1 MNELVRKAFSL
12 EGKVA
17 LITGGGSGLGFAM
30 AQALQ
35 GAGAK
40 VILIGH
46 SNEENLKKAC
56 DQLENSHYYLFDITK
71 LDEVGSFIEK
81 VQKMHG
87 EIDILI
93 NNAGVHCKKG
103 VGDHSA
109 EDFRKLFDVH
119 YLASITLTQAVLP
132 SMRARQSGKIIFL
145 SSMSAFV
152 GLTNVMAYTAAKG
165 AITAS
170 VRALAAEVSCDNIQV
185 NAIAPGFI
193 DTPMFRFATDN
204 DPERK
209 KKILGH
215 TPMGS
220 FGEPLDIGFGALY
233 LASNASNFVTGTCLM
248 IDGGFSIGF

>member
-1 MNELVRKAFSL
+1 MNELVRQAFSL

-17 LITGGGSGLGFAM
+17 LITGGGSGLGFAI
-30 AQALQ
+30 AQTLH

-40 VILIGH
+40 VIIVGH
-46 SNEENLKKAC
+46 SNEENLKMAC
-56 DQLENSHYYLFDITK
+56 AQLEGSHYYLFDITK
-71 LDEVGSFIEK
+71 FDEVGDFVEK
-81 VQKMHG
+81 IQKEHG
-87 EIDILI
+87 QIDILI
-93 NNAGVHCKKG
+93 NNAGVHCKKN
-103 VGDHSA
+103 VESLEP
-109 EDFRKLFDVH
+109 EDFRRLFDVH
-119 YLASITLTQAVLP
+119 YLASITLVQALLP
-132 SMRARQSGKIIFL
+132 AMRARRSGKIIFL

-152 GLTNVMAYTAAKG
+152 GLTKVVAYTAAKG

-193 DTPMFRFATDN
+193 DTPMFRLVTDN

-215 TPMGS
+215 TPMAS

-233 LASNASNFVTGTCLM
+233 LSSNASNFVTGTCLM